1 VTLAGGSVKIET
13 LNFFFIE
20 QISYSLMSLLH
31 RCELAVILKY
41 QHVFEDGTKHYD
53 VIIEV

>member
-1 VTLAGGSVKIET
+1 MTLAGGSVKIET

-31 RCELAVILKY
+31 RCELAEVPTCL
-41 QHVFEDGTKHYD
+41 EDGTKHYD
-53 VIIEV
+53 VIEV